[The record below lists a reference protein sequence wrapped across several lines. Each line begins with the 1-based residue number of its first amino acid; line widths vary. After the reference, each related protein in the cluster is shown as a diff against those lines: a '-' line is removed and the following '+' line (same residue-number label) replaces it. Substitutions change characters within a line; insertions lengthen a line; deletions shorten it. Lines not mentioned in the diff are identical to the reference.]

1 MGHDKEIEDLLL
13 EIQRRNWQSER
24 DQKEKDQVISAL
36 QDIEKLKSR
45 AEEDASLQ
53 EIQRMERQRDM
64 NLYEEKHIKNHL
76 DNHTYQKYGPTMA
89 GQQYYPTNVHP
100 NQLYPSKVQG

>member
-36 QDIEKLKSR
+36 
-45 AEEDASLQ
+45 
-53 EIQRMERQRDM
+53 
-64 NLYEEKHIKNHL
+64 
-76 DNHTYQKYGPTMA
+76 
-89 GQQYYPTNVHP
+89 
-100 NQLYPSKVQG
+100 